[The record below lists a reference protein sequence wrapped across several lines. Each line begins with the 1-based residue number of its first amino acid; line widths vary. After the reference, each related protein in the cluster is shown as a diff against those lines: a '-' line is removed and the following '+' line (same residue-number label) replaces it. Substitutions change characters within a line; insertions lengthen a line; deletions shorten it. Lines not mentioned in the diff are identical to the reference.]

1 MLRALILALPLVL
14 PVAFS
19 GPAFSQ
25 IAELAPLSERAPAQ
39 HAMLEAVGTYD
50 ILEVMSAEG
59 LAQGTMMEDNMFPGR
74 GGDAWL
80 AVVSRIHATDTMIER
95 FEAAWPVARM
105 SDADVAEVTAF
116 AQSETGVRVFEGELQ
131 ARRAFLD
138 PAFEEAAGERF
149 RRLAADNDPRID
161 LLTRFNTVNDLVER
175 NVMGA
180 LNGNFAFYRGL
191 ADGGAFEVDV
201 QEELMLAEV
210 WGQEAEMRAELI
222 EWLYS
227 YQTAAYSRL
236 SNAEIEAYVALGET
250 DAGQALNA
258 ALFEGFNVLFDK
270 MNYELGR
277 AAGIFIRGEDT

>member
-1 MLRALILALPLVL
+1 
-14 PVAFS
+14 
-19 GPAFSQ
+19 
-25 IAELAPLSERAPAQ
+25 
-39 HAMLEAVGTYD
+39 
-50 ILEVMSAEG
+50 
-59 LAQGTMMEDNMFPGR
+59 
-74 GGDAWL
+74 
-80 AVVSRIHATDTMIER
+80 
-95 FEAAWPVARM
+95 M

-116 AQSETGVRVFEGELQ
+116 AQRETGVRVFEGELQ

-149 RRLAADNDPRID
+149 RRLAAENDPRID
-161 LLTRFNTVNDLVER
+161 LLTRFNTINDLVER

-201 QEELMLAEV
+201 PEELMLAEV

-222 EWLYS
+222 EWLFS